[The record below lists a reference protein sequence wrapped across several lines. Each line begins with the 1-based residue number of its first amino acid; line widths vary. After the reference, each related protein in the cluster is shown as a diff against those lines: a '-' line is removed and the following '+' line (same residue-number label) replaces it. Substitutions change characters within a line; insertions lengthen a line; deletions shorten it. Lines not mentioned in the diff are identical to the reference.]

1 MCPTNITLGNTAQF
15 IAEFLD
21 VNGVTVVPSGGTLN
35 ITYPTGLTTASTA
48 ITMTLQNSFFTATW
62 SSSVSSLGTA
72 TWTIASVGSS
82 SAPSAMGDLRIIS
95 P

>member
-1 MCPTNITLGNTAQF
+1 
-15 IAEFLD
+15 
-21 VNGVTVVPSGGTLN
+21 
-35 ITYPTGLTTASTA
+35 
-48 ITMTLQNSFFTATW
+48 
-62 SSSVSSLGTA
+62 VSSLGTA